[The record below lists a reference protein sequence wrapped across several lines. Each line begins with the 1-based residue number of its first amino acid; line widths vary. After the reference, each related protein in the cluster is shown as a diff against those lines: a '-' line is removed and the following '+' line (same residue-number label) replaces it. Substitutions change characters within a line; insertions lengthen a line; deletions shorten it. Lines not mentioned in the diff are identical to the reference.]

1 MATIKILHYS
11 SKKYNDGTSPILLRL
26 TIDRKIKYFTLP
38 DNFRC
43 LSSQWDLKNGQFNN
57 KYPNFQKSNK
67 RLLDTQLKAMDIISI
82 LNQKNND
89 EGFTHDEFEMVFKKK
104 TSKFKLIEYFTQIVE
119 NLESR
124 NKIGNATIYKDAKSQ
139 FSAFFDNDIEMK
151 NITLKDLNKYVEQCK
166 KNNQKDTTVSVRMR
180 TLRAVF
186 NKARKEE
193 GLENYPFTNFD
204 WSQFSL
210 QTEKRAI
217 SKNELLKIY
226 NFPLDPG
233 KPLFDAKMYWLFIY
247 YCYGLNFVD
256 FAKLEPKNITSD
268 DEGQKLLVYYRSKT
282 NRKITVPISE
292 KALEIINYYKNQ
304 NFGNK
309 YIFPILDPEIH
320 KTGQQIKYRVQ
331 TALKKFNDEIN
342 QLATIVGI
350 DKHLTSYTARH
361 SFATILKKEMIPTSI
376 ISEMMGHKTES
387 ITQTYLDSFDNS
399 TKSEAAKKLL

>member
-43 LSSQWDLKNGQFNN
+43 LPSQWDLKNGQFNN

-151 NITLKDLNKYVEQCK
+151 NITLKDLNKYVEQSK
-166 KNNQKDTTVSVRMR
+166 KNNHKDTTVSVRMR

-204 WSQFSL
+204 WSQFNL

-233 KPLFDAKMYWLFIY
+233 KPLFEAKMYWLFIY

-256 FAKLEPKNITSD
+256 LAKLEPKNIVSD

-361 SFATILKKEMIPTSI
+361 SFATILKKEMIPTAI